1 MSEPPSPP
9 ADWYTDPQ
17 KPDQR
22 RYWDGQQWTEHTAP
36 IGAPPE
42 DVERLRRGFE
52 HFAATGEFLAE
63 NVHADFVWDMSTF
76 RGWPEQQTYL
86 GLEGAR
92 QFNSEWAG
100 AWDDWEIEAEDYI
113 DAGERIVVIL
123 RQRGRSKATGVP
135 VDMRL
140 GQVWTLQDGQG
151 IRMQMYATPEEALEA
166 AGLQE

>member
-1 MSEPPSPP
+1 MPPIRSSLVRSSPRGDTEQAMS
-9 ADWYTDPQ
+9 Q
-17 KPDQR
+17 
-22 RYWDGQQWTEHTAP
+22 
-36 IGAPPE
+36 E
-42 DVERLRRGFE
+42 DIERLRRGFE

-86 GLEGAR
+86 GIEGAR
-92 QFNSEWAG
+92 QFNTEWAG

-113 DAGERIVVIL
+113 DAGERIVVVL

-151 IRMQMYATPEEALEA
+151 IRMQMYASPEEALEA
-166 AGLQE
+166 AGLSE